1 MSDPLFATCD
11 VLIIGAGPVGLFLAC
26 ELALA
31 GCSVQVLEQAADAS
45 TPLKRAPFGLRGL
58 SVATMEIFD
67 RRGLLMPLKARISEQ
82 DIASAASWMR
92 QTRQPAGHFAGI
104 DFFMDQIDQTQW
116 AYRLPSTISPMA
128 ADLESIEAVLK
139 DRALT
144 LGVVVS
150 YGICVSEI
158 HATANDVSV
167 RADETIFRGNWLV
180 ACDGGRSIVRKAA
193 GFGFTGTDP
202 EFTGYFARVD
212 LAEPHILPAGHHDT
226 PTGTYIFDPPD
237 MIRMVEFDGGAC
249 HGNQAIT
256 RDHIQTVLRRISGT
270 EVEVRALGLATTW
283 TDRAFLASD
292 YRKGRVILAGDAA
305 HIHSPLGGQGL
316 NLGFGDAMNLGWKLA
331 STIRRD
337 AAPALLDSYHNER
350 RPVAEQVLDWSRA
363 QVTLMRPN
371 QGSRALRAIMH
382 DLATTRDGATY
393 MAERVWGIGVRY
405 NLGDDHPLV
414 GRSAPDFGLNDGT
427 RLNEHL
433 RRGKAVLLDF
443 GGSLCLHELAVRYQH
458 RLSYIDVG
466 VNDRLGLCA
475 LLIRPDGF
483 VVWAS
488 DHPSDCSEAEQALS
502 QWLLSP
508 RHAKATL
515 TKRCPSD

>member
-31 GCSVQVLEQAADAS
+31 GCSVQILEQAADAS
-45 TPLKRAPFGLRGL
+45 TPLKRAAFGLRGL

-67 RRGLLMPLKARISEQ
+67 RRGLLMPLKARIPEQ

-150 YGICVSEI
+150 YGICVSEV
-158 HATANDVSV
+158 HATANEVSV
-167 RADETIFRGNWLV
+167 RAGETIFRGNWLV
-180 ACDGGRSIVRKAA
+180 ACDGGRSIVRKAT

-202 EFTGYFARVD
+202 EFTGYFAQVD
-212 LAEPHILPAGHHDT
+212 LADPHSLLSGHHDT

-249 HGNQAIT
+249 HRNQAIT

-292 YRKGRVILAGDAA
+292 YRKGRVLLAGDAA

-331 STIRRD
+331 STLHGH
-337 AAPALLDSYHNER
+337 ATPELLDSYECER
-350 RPVAEQVLDWSRA
+350 RPLAQKILDWSRA
-363 QVTLMRPN
+363 QVAPMRPDP
-371 QGSRALRAIMH
+371 GSQALRAI
-382 DLATTRDGATY
+382 LCELIATRDGATY

-405 NLGDDHPLV
+405 NPGDDHPLV
-414 GRSAPDFGLNDGT
+414 GRSAPDFRLNDGT

-433 RRGKAVLLDF
+433 RRGKALLLDF
-443 GGSLCLHELAVRYQH
+443 DGNPCLQELCVRYQH
-458 RLSYIDVG
+458 RLSYSAVDAK
-466 VNDRLGLCA
+466 DRMGLCA
-475 LLIRPDGF
+475 LLIRPDG
-483 VVWAS
+483 VVAWAS
-488 DHPSDCSEAEQALS
+488 NHPSECSEAEQALS
-502 QWLLSP
+502 QWFLSP
-508 RHAKATL
+508 LHAKADL
-515 TKRCPSD
+515 TTRCPF

>member
-31 GCSVQVLEQAADAS
+31 GCSVQILEQASDAS
-45 TPLKRAPFGLRGL
+45 TSLKRAPFGLRGL

-67 RRGLLMPLKARISEQ
+67 RRGLLMPLKARIPER

-116 AYRLPSTISPMA
+116 AHRLPSTISPMA

-150 YGICVSEI
+150 YGISVSEI
-158 HATANDVSV
+158 HATDKDVSV
-167 RADETIFRGNWLV
+167 RADDKVFRGNWLV
-180 ACDGGRSIVRKAA
+180 GCDGGRSSVRKAA

-202 EFTGYFARVD
+202 EFTGYFARVE
-212 LAEPHILPAGHHDT
+212 LADPRILPAGHHDT

-237 MIRMVEFDGGAC
+237 MIRMVEFDEGVC
-249 HGNQAIT
+249 HRHRALT
-256 RDHIQTVLRRISGT
+256 RDHIQTVLRRISGSD
-270 EVEVRALGLATTW
+270 VEVRALGLATTW

-292 YRKGRVILAGDAA
+292 YRKGRVLLAGDAA

-331 STIRRD
+331 STILGD
-337 AAPALLDSYHNER
+337 AAPALLDSYQNER

-363 QVTLMRPN
+363 QVALMRPD
-371 QGSRALRAIMH
+371 QGSRALRAIVH
-382 DLATTRDGATY
+382 DLAATRDGATY
-393 MAERVWGIGVRY
+393 MAERVWGIGLRY
-405 NLGDDHPLV
+405 DLSDDHPLV
-414 GRSAPDFGLNDGT
+414 ARSAPDFRLNDGR

-433 RRGKAVLLDF
+433 RRGKALLLDF
-443 GGSLCLHELAVRYQH
+443 DGNPCLQELCVRYQH
-458 RLSYIDVG
+458 RLSYIAVDAK
-466 VNDRLGLCA
+466 DRMGLCA
-475 LLIRPDGF
+475 LLIRPDG
-483 VVWAS
+483 VVAWAS
-488 DHPSDCSEAEQALS
+488 NHPSDGS
-502 QWLLSP
+502 QVENILAHWLLSP
-508 RHAKATL
+508 RQAKVDL
-515 TKRCPSD
+515 TIRSPF

>member
-1 MSDPLFATCD
+1 MSDSLFATCD

-31 GCSVQVLEQAADAS
+31 GCSVQILEQAGDAS

-67 RRGLLMPLKARISEQ
+67 RRGLLMPLKARIPEKE
-82 DIASAASWMR
+82 IASAASWMR

-116 AYRLPSTISPMA
+116 AYRLPPMISPMA

-139 DRALT
+139 DRALA

-150 YGICVSEI
+150 YGVCVSEV
-158 HATANDVSV
+158 HATDNDVSV
-167 RADETIFRGNWLV
+167 RADEKVFRGDWLV
-180 ACDGGRSIVRKAA
+180 ACDGGRSSVRKAA

-212 LAEPHILPAGHHDT
+212 IADPRILPTGHHDT
-226 PTGTYIFDPPD
+226 PTGTYLFDPPD

-249 HGNQAIT
+249 HRHRAIT
-256 RDHIQTVLRRISGT
+256 RDHIQAVLRRISGS

-292 YRKGRVILAGDAA
+292 YRKGRVLLAGDAA

-331 STIRRD
+331 SIIRGD
-337 AAPALLDSYHNER
+337 AAPALLDSYQNER
-350 RPVAEQVLDWSRA
+350 RPVAAQVLDWSRA
-363 QVTLMRPN
+363 QVALMRPN
-371 QGSRALRAIMH
+371 QGSRALRAIVH
-382 DLATTRDGATY
+382 DLIATQDGATY
-393 MAERVWGIGVRY
+393 MAERVWGIGMRY
-405 NLGDDHPLV
+405 NPGDDHPLM
-414 GRSAPDFGLNDGT
+414 GRSAPNFRLNDET

-433 RRGKAVLLDF
+433 RRGKALLLDF
-443 GGSLCLHELAVRYQH
+443 GGSSCLHELAVRYQH
-458 RLSYIDVG
+458 RLSYIAVD

-483 VVWAS
+483 VVWAR

-502 QWLLSP
+502 QWFLSP
-508 RHAKATL
+508 LHAKADL
-515 TKRCPSD
+515 TTRCPF